1 MPKITLP
8 GARIQAQPCL
18 TFPQLSGASW
28 PGQQPGTRCVT
39 YLRPGKEPLPLS
51 EVPHRWVVAW
61 SRLPGLVWGQG
72 PTVSSPPGTQ
82 PEWAALIC
90 SGSCHLFPLRP
101 LASPCPF
108 RGLSFHLCKMWT
120 WRRQPLSPVCPS
132 GTEMNGSQCTEH
144 GPGPPALSPPGAR
157 DPKLPQ
163 RQRVGGSRGGVE

>member
-1 MPKITLP
+1 MNPAFLLALSCKANTVPIFLMRKLRLREACNLPKITLP

-82 PEWAALIC
+82 PEWVALIC
-90 SGSCHLFPLRP
+90 
-101 LASPCPF
+101 F
-108 RGLSFHLCKMWT
+108 RV
-120 WRRQPLSPVCPS
+120 LSPVPS
-132 GTEMNGSQCTEH
+132 EALGKPLPLPGS
-144 GPGPPALSPPGAR
+144 
-157 DPKLPQ
+157 
-163 RQRVGGSRGGVE
+163 